1 MKYAPGLMVGQ
12 LSGST
17 GSTTASHNRFGSYF
31 RSRVIPVNP
40 NSSSQQA
47 VRGLFGGFSQ
57 AWRTLTESQR
67 DGWASLAENVPR
79 VDSLGVSYVLT
90 GAQLYIGTN
99 QLRDA
104 VGDAS
109 IATAPAL
116 DSPPVVTSMTLTA
129 TGPATLSIAYTATGG
144 AATNNFIIRASA
156 TRSAGR
162 TFVKRSE
169 LKQIQVVAGNVATPI
184 SILAAYEALFG
195 ATWATQVGM
204 EIVVEM
210 FPVSEN
216 GLPGVGVK
224 AVATI
229 A

>member
-1 MKYAPGLMVGQ
+1 MVGQ

-67 DGWASLAENVPR
+67 SGWASLAENVPR
-79 VDSLGVSYVLT
+79 VDALGVAYVLT
-90 GAQLYIGTN
+90 GAQLYNGTN
-99 QLRDA
+99 LLRDA

-109 IATAPAL
+109 IADAPAL
-116 DSPPVVTSMTLTA
+116 DSPPVLTSVVLTA
-129 TGPATLSIAYTATGG
+129 TGPATLSLAYTATGG
-144 AATNNFIIRASA
+144 AAGNNFIIRASA
-156 TRSAGR
+156 TRSAGKTYVR
-162 TFVKRSE
+162 RSE

-195 ATWATQVGM
+195 ANWATQTGM

-210 FPVSEN
+210 FPVSAN

-224 AVATI
+224 SSATI